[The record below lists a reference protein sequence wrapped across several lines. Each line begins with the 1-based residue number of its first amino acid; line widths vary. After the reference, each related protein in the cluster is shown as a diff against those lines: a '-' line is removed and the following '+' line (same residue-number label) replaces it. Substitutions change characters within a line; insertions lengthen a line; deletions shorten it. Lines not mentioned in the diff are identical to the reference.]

1 MNRMQIRDGAAGDR
15 PAIEALYGAAF
26 LAEDL
31 LPLLRE
37 LLPHP
42 SVALSLV
49 AEIGQD
55 LVGHIVFTGCP
66 DRVVLLGPLAVAPTR
81 QKQGIGKALVHGG
94 LEGLERAGWVRV
106 LVLGDP
112 AYYGRLGF
120 TFEYQSHP
128 FIPVAQKIFGKIQ
141 PGPGKPLGTRH
152 FGFIVNHLVI
162 RPGCNNVRKIP
173 HGLPKVGNIFNRPL
187 I

>member
-1 MNRMQIRDGAAGDR
+1 MQIRDGVAGDR

-26 LAEDL
+26 PDEDL

-49 AEIGQD
+49 AEIGRE

-66 DRVVLLGPLAVAPTR
+66 DRVVLLGPLAVAPAR
-81 QKQGIGKALVHGG
+81 QKQGIGKALVRGG
-94 LEGLERAGWVRV
+94 LERLARAGWVRV

-120 TFEYQSHP
+120 TGETGLEPPYELPPEWRAAWQS
-128 FIPVAQKIFGKIQ
+128 QELG
-141 PGPGKPLGTRH
+141 GPHAPPRGRLAVPAPWRRRALWA
-152 FGFIVNHLVI
+152 
-162 RPGCNNVRKIP
+162 P
-173 HGLPKVGNIFNRPL
+173 
-187 I
+187 